1 MPLTLGLTG
10 MDPATETALK
20 AAFTDANARI
30 GSPWQLVP
38 EAEAG
43 HVMVDMD
50 SMYGPMSWLR
60 LHAAGKQVIGLT
72 TAQRTQTDF
81 RLGRPFDSRS
91 FSVLLRDVAAEA
103 GVAVAESGETPVAEA
118 VPAAGP
124 AAAAAVAEV
133 AAAASD
139 AAPDEPVAP
148 AAAEPEPPM
157 PAPEPEPIAAAA
169 APAPTPVTA
178 PAPAPAAAREPR
190 LGDWLVPGALDRRV
204 RYRSGDGTALLI
216 DPSTRSYHGPA
227 SLKSLATGLGG
238 TVQRA
243 DLEDIDDPAWASES
257 AKAGDAQPLQRLQWL
272 DALVAGNGELLPG
285 HDPDGHYKLNKWPQT
300 EREYPR
306 HFRIATAMMKGPAT
320 LAEIAAASGMPVAD
334 VADFVNASLATG
346 FADPVAETPPEPVE
360 PARSTGLFGRL
371 RGK

>member
-1 MPLTLGLTG
+1 MSLTLGLTG

-60 LHAAGKQVIGLT
+60 LHAAGKRVIGLT

-81 RLGRPFDSRS
+81 RLGRPFDSHS
-91 FSVLLRDVAAEA
+91 FSVLLRDVASEA
-103 GVAVAESGETPVAEA
+103 GVAVAEAGGTPIAAPPAAEAPPVAE
-118 VPAAGP
+118 P
-124 AAAAAVAEV
+124 AAAAPM
-133 AAAASD
+133 
-139 AAPDEPVAP
+139 AAPEEPVAP
-148 AAAEPEPPM
+148 AVAEPEPVV
-157 PAPEPEPIAAAA
+157 PAPEPEPIVATA
-169 APAPTPVTA
+169 APTPP
-178 PAPAPAAAREPR
+178 PAPPPAAARDPR
-190 LGDWLVPGALDRRV
+190 LGDWLVPGVLDRRV
-204 RYRSGDGTALLI
+204 RYRSSDGTALLI
-216 DPSTRSYHGPA
+216 DPAARSYHGPA
-227 SLKSLATGLGG
+227 SLKALAAGLAG
-238 TVQRA
+238 TVQRT
-243 DLEDIDDPAWASES
+243 DFEDIDDAAWTGES
-257 AKAGDAQPLQRLQWL
+257 AKAGAAQPLQRLQWL

-285 HDPDGHYKLNKWPQT
+285 YDPDGQYRLNKWPQT

-320 LAEIAAASGMPVAD
+320 LAEIAAASGMPEAD

-346 FADPVAETPPEPVE
+346 FADLVADTPPEPAE
-360 PARSTGLFGRL
+360 PAKSTGLFGRL